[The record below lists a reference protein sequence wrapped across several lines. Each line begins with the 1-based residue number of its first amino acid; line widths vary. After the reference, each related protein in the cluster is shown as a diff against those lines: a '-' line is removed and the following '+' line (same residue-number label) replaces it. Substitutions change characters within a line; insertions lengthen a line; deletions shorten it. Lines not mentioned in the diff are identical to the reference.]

1 MGVDS
6 SYLIFTMT
14 LIRYSI
20 SRRTQP
26 IKWRGDSSHIDEVT
40 QLMRASAFDTSP
52 VAAILYLSFI

>member
-1 MGVDS
+1 
-6 SYLIFTMT
+6 MT

-52 VAAILYLSFI
+52 VAAMLYLSFI